1 MATIVGG
8 MANGLTRK
16 RAAEFSFF
24 LAVPTMLAA
33 TCLEVLKMILA
44 GEFDDMSGNISTLL
58 IGSLVSFVV
67 AILAMKWFVS
77 FIAKYGFKLFGWYRI
92 MGLLLTG
99 HSLQMVD

>member
-1 MATIVGG
+1 
-8 MANGLTRK
+8 
-16 RAAEFSFF
+16 
-24 LAVPTMLAA
+24 
-33 TCLEVLKMILA
+33 MILA

-92 MGLLLTG
+92 IVGLLILDCSSRATHSKWLTKPG
-99 HSLQMVD
+99 

>member
-1 MATIVGG
+1 
-8 MANGLTRK
+8 
-16 RAAEFSFF
+16 
-24 LAVPTMLAA
+24 MLAA

-92 MGLLLTG
+92 IVGLLILGLLLTG

>member
-1 MATIVGG
+1 M
-8 MANGLTRK
+8 
-16 RAAEFSFF
+16 
-24 LAVPTMLAA
+24 AVPTMLAA

-77 FIAKYGFKLFGWYRI
+77 FIAKYGFKLFGWSASSSDCSSWDCSSRATHSKW
-92 MGLLLTG
+92 LTKPG
-99 HSLQMVD
+99 